1 MKNMASNDLFLIV
14 KSFSLFHSFPLCSWS
29 GYKRFNDSGLT
40 KHHNVFTFSFPI
52 NTTELIKEKYIN
64 DLNI

>member
-1 MKNMASNDLFLIV
+1 MKNMAPNDLFLIV
-14 KSFSLFHSFPLCSWS
+14 KSFILFHSFPLCSWS

-52 NTTELIKEKYIN
+52 NSNWTDKGKI
-64 DLNI
+64 